1 MSTTA
6 DQQSAH
12 SGLEFRIREKNV
24 RHIRLLPNVS
34 TVSSHLGKDE
44 INVIMSSFKEP

>member
-12 SGLEFRIREKNV
+12 SGLEFRIREKMYG
-24 RHIRLLPNVS
+24 ILPNVS
-34 TVSSHLGKDE
+34 TVFSHPGKDE
-44 INVIMSSFKEP
+44 INVLMSSFKGP

>member
-12 SGLEFRIREKNV
+12 SGLEIWPDKKNV
-24 RHIRLLPNVS
+24 TYCLNAKSEDFDNSDLK
-34 TVSSHLGKDE
+34 L
-44 INVIMSSFKEP
+44 

>member
-12 SGLEFRIREKNV
+12 SGLEFRIKEKNV
-24 RHIRLLPNVS
+24 RHIGLLPDVS
-34 TVSSHLGKDE
+34 TVFCHLGKDE
-44 INVIMSSFKEP
+44 INVLMSSK